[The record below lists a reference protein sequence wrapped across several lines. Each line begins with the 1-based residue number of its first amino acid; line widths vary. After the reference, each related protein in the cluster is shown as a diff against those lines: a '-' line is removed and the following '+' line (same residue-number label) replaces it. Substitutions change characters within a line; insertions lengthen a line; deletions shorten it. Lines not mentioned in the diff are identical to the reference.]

1 MLRPFTNEEYQTM
14 IVELTEKEPI
24 CFDMMCLIAQ
34 RALTP
39 LIKTWCYDSEDL
51 RYRQYEDDILQDT
64 QIRLIKTCVTHFL
77 RRKDKNYAVN
87 NDPEEFYLWIKAV
100 GHNMVKDKA
109 KEIRRQNF
117 RTAKLSPD
125 IPAPD
130 EFLKIEDDSTERF
143 VRAFHIA
150 VYAPK
155 KPHIVLTWIMYGV
168 LEVYYEINRIK
179 ATRIIKEAAS
189 DRTMTQIWMMIRNML
204 EELPDFKVSE
214 EENDHIR
221 EALKKLDKNKNVIGD
236 TVYREY
242 YGNRGGKAA
251 ISDWIYRMNR
261 WLGDRVDYESF
272 D

>member
-1 MLRPFTNEEYQTM
+1 
-14 IVELTEKEPI
+14 
-24 CFDMMCLIAQ
+24 
-34 RALTP
+34 
-39 LIKTWCYDSEDL
+39 
-51 RYRQYEDDILQDT
+51 
-64 QIRLIKTCVTHFL
+64 
-77 RRKDKNYAVN
+77 
-87 NDPEEFYLWIKAV
+87 
-100 GHNMVKDKA
+100 
-109 KEIRRQNF
+109 
-117 RTAKLSPD
+117 
-125 IPAPD
+125 
-130 EFLKIEDDSTERF
+130 
-143 VRAFHIA
+143 
-150 VYAPK
+150 
-155 KPHIVLTWIMYGV
+155 MYGV

-189 DRTMTQIWMMIRNML
+189 DRTITQIWMMIRNML